1 MTQVKAKDDIYQFLD
16 LIIDENRNESNAESA
31 TMLIELMGIN
41 IAATIGDN
49 WALVAKYM
57 PTIL

>member
-1 MTQVKAKDDIYQFLD
+1 LD
-16 LIIDENRNESNAESA
+16 LIVDENRNESNPESA